1 MSKIIISTDN
11 APSAIGPY
19 SQAVKSNGFIYT
31 SGMIAIDPKTGNLST
46 GDIEE
51 QTRLVMDNLTALIK
65 STNASMGNVIKTTV
79 FLSDM
84 NNFAKMNSIY
94 AEYFQTAPPAR
105 STVEVSRLPKDVL
118 IEIECIVET
127 NNNAEY

>member
-1 MSKIIISTDN
+1 MSKIIIGTDK

-51 QTRLVMDNLTALIK
+51 QTRFVMDNLTALIK
-65 STNASMGNVIKTTV
+65 STNTSMGNVIKTTV

-94 AEYFQTAPPAR
+94 AEYFQIAPPAR

-118 IEIECIVET
+118 VEIECIVDV
-127 NNNAEY
+127 N